1 MSICSHIDLTPR
13 KSEYHDILRMS
24 TFPLNISTLHAK
36 SGCTTRPIKVLRANG
51 NQFLSTSRS
60 AYE

>member
-1 MSICSHIDLTPR
+1 MCICSHIDLPPR
-13 KSEYHDILRMS
+13 KSEYHDIQRMS
-24 TFPLNISTLHAK
+24 AFPLNIPTLHAQ

-51 NQFLSTSRS
+51 KQFLSISRS